1 VVRRD
6 AALDGPE
13 GLIVACL
20 PFLSCALLV
29 GATRDASGPLTPRPE
44 SRAIDRRALVTRH
57 HPTLTRLDPESP
69 LTVGNGEFAFTADV
83 TGLQTFAEAYD
94 ATIPL
99 GTLAQ
104 WGWHTAPNPDGWA
117 IDGFGFHGF
126 DSHGRRVGYAD
137 IPSNERT
144 PEINWLRANPHR
156 LHLGRIGFR
165 LVRAAG
171 TPAAAGDLSGV
182 RQTLDLSESADLRWR
197 ELERRI
203 VLSQY
208 PTAIQC
214 AGSLPGNGALLYAVA
229 MMAAG
234 CDGAPD
240 IHARVSRETAA
251 GRCAGR
257 GCAGPHSPRPGPR
270 RLGSPPS
277 CDPRLSPEPRA
288 SVDWSVG
295 VPATEDGPLD
305 IKSPEFY
312 AEIGLISGLEVHQQL
327 LTERKMFCHCPAR
340 RYTDTHDGE
349 VLRHMR
355 PTLSE
360 LGEYD
365 GTALMEFKTRKN
377 IIYLLHKQNVCTYEM
392 DDTPPFLVNQD
403 AVDVA
408 IEQCLMLGC
417 DIVDEVHIA
426 RKQYLD
432 GSIPTGFQRTAIVGV
447 NGRLPFRG
455 RELTILQVSVEEDS
469 CREVSDE
476 GHLIVWRTDRLG
488 MPLIETVTG
497 PDLRT
502 PDEVAD
508 AILLVGRVCRS
519 TGHVRV
525 GLGASRQDVNVS
537 VRGGRR
543 VEIKGVPKAS
553 WAPGLV
559 HGEAIRQVNLLKLR
573 DELLRRGVTTPESV
587 GVESADVTALFA
599 SSEAAFLTVEGWEKY
614 TRDEKRRAGF
624 ELGAGKFTVRAIR
637 VKGLGGTLAWPT
649 QPDCIFAHEL
659 AGRIR
664 VIAGLDQRPILLH
677 SEKWPDYHRSLQEL
691 RRVRTHLKCNPED
704 GIVLVWGP
712 DEDTMTAANE
722 VRLRYVDAL
731 NGIPNETRQPFED
744 GMTDFERILPG
755 PDRMYPDTDSPPS
768 RVTRARVERLQAA
781 LAPRPWEREARYAA
795 AGVPTSTIHF
805 LIRRGGARLVD
816 KVTAARD
823 ERVKQACVLFGE
835 QLKGLRRDGVPVD
848 NVPDERWCE
857 LFDAASALP
866 VLWQAWGEIV
876 RAMAAA
882 PGAAVAAIVAGLELG
897 RAPDDWRRRVTD
909 AVAAARDR
917 LYAPGADRLFRFS
930 MGLAMRELRG
940 KVSAL
945 DVAGAV
951 TAEIE
956 GGGRGA
962 AGGTTTV
969 ETGSG
974 R

>member
-1 VVRRD
+1 
-6 AALDGPE
+6 
-13 GLIVACL
+13 
-20 PFLSCALLV
+20 
-29 GATRDASGPLTPRPE
+29 
-44 SRAIDRRALVTRH
+44 
-57 HPTLTRLDPESP
+57 
-69 LTVGNGEFAFTADV
+69 
-83 TGLQTFAEAYD
+83 
-94 ATIPL
+94 
-99 GTLAQ
+99 
-104 WGWHTAPNPDGWA
+104 
-117 IDGFGFHGF
+117 
-126 DSHGRRVGYAD
+126 
-137 IPSNERT
+137 
-144 PEINWLRANPHR
+144 
-156 LHLGRIGFR
+156 
-165 LVRAAG
+165 
-171 TPAAAGDLSGV
+171 
-182 RQTLDLSESADLRWR
+182 
-197 ELERRI
+197 
-203 VLSQY
+203 
-208 PTAIQC
+208 
-214 AGSLPGNGALLYAVA
+214 
-229 MMAAG
+229 
-234 CDGAPD
+234 
-240 IHARVSRETAA
+240 
-251 GRCAGR
+251 
-257 GCAGPHSPRPGPR
+257 
-270 RLGSPPS
+270 
-277 CDPRLSPEPRA
+277 
-288 SVDWSVG
+288 
-295 VPATEDGPLD
+295 LD
-305 IKSPEFY
+305 IKSPDFY

-377 IIYLLHKQNVCTYEM
+377 IIYLLHKENVCTYEM

-455 RELTILQVSVEEDS
+455 RELTIVQVSVEEDS
-469 CREVSDE
+469 CREVSDK

-502 PDEVAD
+502 PDEVAE
-508 AILLVGRVCRS
+508 AILLIGRVCRS

-525 GLGASRQDVNVS
+525 GIGASRQDVNVS

-543 VEIKGVPKAS
+543 VEIKGVAKAG

-573 DELLRRGVTTPESV
+573 DELRHRGFTTPDSI
-587 GVESADVTALFA
+587 GVESADVTSLFA
-599 SSEAAFLTVEGWEKY
+599 SSEAAFLTVEGWDKY
-614 TRDEKRRAGF
+614 ARDEKRRAGF
-624 ELGAGKFTVRAIR
+624 ELGSGKFTVRAIR
-637 VKGLGGTLAWPT
+637 TKGLGSTLAWPT

-691 RRVRTHLKCNPED
+691 RKVRTHLKCNPED

-712 DEDTMTAANE
+712 DEDTITAANE
-722 VRLRYVDAL
+722 VRLRYIDAIE
-731 NGIPNETRQPFED
+731 GIPNETRQPFED

-768 RVTRARVERLQAA
+768 RVTRERVERLQAA
-781 LAPRPWEREARYAA
+781 LAPRPWEREARYSA
-795 AGVPTSTIHF
+795 AGVPASTIHF
-805 LIRRGGARLVD
+805 LIRRGAARLVD

-823 ERVKQACVLFGE
+823 AWVKPACVLFGE
-835 QLKGLRRDGVPVD
+835 RVKGLRRAGVAVD
-848 NVPDERWCE
+848 SVPDERWRQ
-857 LFDAASALP
+857 LFEAASERP
-866 VLWQAWGEIV
+866 VLWQAWERIV

-882 PGAAVAAIVAGLELG
+882 PDQDVAAIVADLALG
-897 RAPDDWRRRVTD
+897 QSPEAWRHR
-909 AVAAARDR
+909 VAAAVTAASAR
-917 LYAPGADRLFRFS
+917 LYAPRADRLVRFS

-940 KVSAL
+940 KVPAL
-945 DVAGAV
+945 EVAGAV
-951 TAEIE
+951 KTEIAS
-956 GGGRGA
+956 R
-962 AGGTTTV
+962 
-969 ETGSG
+969 
-974 R
+974 